1 MRSNTKI
8 RITSP
13 ISLQFLQTHATIKFI
28 AKINPELNPDLAL
41 KIDFIDEN

>member
-8 RITSP
+8 RISNP
-13 ISLQFLQTHATIKFI
+13 FSLQFLQTHTNIKFMS
-28 AKINPELNPDLAL
+28 KINPELVL

>member
-28 AKINPELNPDLAL
+28 AKINPELAL